1 MLNRKEQPLLTPIEN
16 IDFIE
21 PLVYDITEN
30 VKLFFMKEVPNETCR
45 IDLYFDAGNIRSSE
59 GIPSFVNA
67 LLLSGTKDKTAT
79 QISNEIDALGGFI
92 DSGISAENSVFSLY
106 CLRENAIKL
115 IQLIVDSI
123 DNVAFHEKEVDE
135 MLADKKQ
142 AFLTNMEKVSYIC
155 QREFQQKLFNSS
167 HVYSKIADESYYENV
182 SIHSLKKFFHDHY
195 QNGLTKVV
203 LVGNLQQDE
212 VDDIIDTVGKWAKL
226 GDTTFESDV
235 QNLPG
240 TFHIEKPNAVQTAIR
255 VGRILFN
262 KKHEDYNDFLVLN
275 TILGDY
281 FGSRLMANIRE
292 DKGYTYGI
300 GSMVAEY
307 NNIGYFLIAT
317 EVGTEVKDATLLE
330 IQNEIQRLKTEFV
343 GREELALVKNY
354 LLGQLLKS
362 ADGPYSM
369 TDLFLSAE
377 AQGFDLEF
385 YNKAIHD
392 LNNITPERIQNL
404 ANKYL
409 IWEEMSVVSA
419 G

>member
-240 TFHIEKPNAVQTAIR
+240 TFHVEKPNAVQSAIR

-404 ANKYL
+404 AKKYL

>member
-1 MLNRKEQPLLTPIEN
+1 MLNRKEQPQLTPIEN

-135 MLADKKQ
+135 LLADKKQ

-226 GDTTFESDV
+226 GETTFESDV

-240 TFHIEKPNAVQTAIR
+240 TFHVEKPNAVQSAIR

-262 KKHEDYNDFLVLN
+262 KKHKDYNDFLVLN

-292 DKGYTYGI
+292 DKGFTYGI

-392 LNNITPERIQNL
+392 LNNITPERIQDL
-404 ANKYL
+404 AKKYL

>member
-1 MLNRKEQPLLTPIEN
+1 MLNRKEQPQLTPIEN

-135 MLADKKQ
+135 LLADKKQ

-226 GDTTFESDV
+226 GETTFESDV

-240 TFHIEKPNAVQTAIR
+240 TFHVEKPNAVQTAIR

-262 KKHEDYNDFLVLN
+262 KKHKDYNDFLVLN

-392 LNNITPERIQNL
+392 LNNITPDRIQEL
-404 ANKYL
+404 AKKYL

>member
-1 MLNRKEQPLLTPIEN
+1 MLNRKEQPQLTPIEN

-45 IDLYFDAGNIRSSE
+45 IDLYFDAGNIRSTE

-135 MLADKKQ
+135 LLADKKQ

-155 QREFQQKLFNSS
+155 QREFQQKLFYSS
-167 HVYSKIADESYYENV
+167 SDYSKIANESYYENI
-182 SIHSLKKFFHDHY
+182 SIYSLKKFFHEHY

-203 LVGNLQQDE
+203 LVGNLEQDE

-226 GDTTFESDV
+226 GETTFESDV

-240 TFHIEKPNAVQTAIR
+240 TFHVEKPNAVQTAIR

-281 FGSRLMANIRE
+281 FGSRLMTNIRE

-330 IQNEIQRLKTEFV
+330 IQNEINRLKTELV
-343 GREELALVKNY
+343 EQKELELVKNY

-392 LNNITPERIQNL
+392 LNNITPERIQDL
-404 ANKYL
+404 AKKYL

>member
-1 MLNRKEQPLLTPIEN
+1 MLNRKEQPQLTPIEN

-45 IDLYFDAGNIRSSE
+45 IDLYFDAGNIRSYE

-135 MLADKKQ
+135 LLADKKQ

-226 GDTTFESDV
+226 GETTFESDV

-240 TFHIEKPNAVQTAIR
+240 TFNVEKPNAVQSAIR

-262 KKHEDYNDFLVLN
+262 KKHKDYNDFLVLN
-275 TILGDY
+275 TIFGDY

-392 LNNITPERIQNL
+392 LNNITPDRIQEL
-404 ANKYL
+404 AKKYL